1 MVSALRRFARAPL
14 LTVVSVLVIGVTL
27 SLPAALYLIL
37 NNLNTVAGS
46 LNAEPQVS
54 VYLAL
59 DADDASVK
67 VVEAQLKANPA
78 VAKVRFVSKDE
89 ALAEM
94 KRVTGLEDVMQALD
108 RNPLPH
114 AFVVRARN
122 TGPDALETLRT
133 QLVKLPRIDSVTVDS
148 AWAKRLAGLNAA
160 GEKVVLL
167 LVVLLGVAL
176 LAVTGNT
183 IRLQVLT
190 QREEIEVGR
199 LIGAT
204 NAFVRRPYLYF
215 GALQG
220 LAGGLLALGLA
231 LGGLAWLAG
240 NLSEVIALYAP
251 DFGRSPGA
259 PKQRCWSSVEQP
271 CSDGSG
277 PTFRFRF
284 ISGSSNHIDRAG
296 QRGPCS
302 ARRDAHSGS
311 PV

>member
-1 MVSALRRFARAPL
+1 MASALRRFARAPL

-37 NNLNTVAGS
+37 NNLNTVAGR

-67 VVEAQLKANPA
+67 VVETQLKANPA
-78 VAKVRFVSKDE
+78 IAKVRFVSKDE

-122 TGPDALETLRT
+122 TGPDALESLRT
-133 QLVKLPRIDSVTVDS
+133 QLAKLPRVDSVTVDS

-251 DFGRSPGA
+251 DFRPQPWRPQAALLVICGA
-259 PKQRCWSSVEQP
+259 TVLGWVGAYVSVSLYLRQLE
-271 CSDGSG
+271 S
-277 PTFRFRF
+277 
-284 ISGSSNHIDRAG
+284 H
-296 QRGPCS
+296 
-302 ARRDAHSGS
+302 
-311 PV
+311 

>member
-251 DFGRSPGA
+251 DFRPQPWRPQAALLVICGA
-259 PKQRCWSSVEQP
+259 TVLGWVGAYVSVSLYLRQLE
-271 CSDGSG
+271 S
-277 PTFRFRF
+277 
-284 ISGSSNHIDRAG
+284 H
-296 QRGPCS
+296 
-302 ARRDAHSGS
+302 
-311 PV
+311 